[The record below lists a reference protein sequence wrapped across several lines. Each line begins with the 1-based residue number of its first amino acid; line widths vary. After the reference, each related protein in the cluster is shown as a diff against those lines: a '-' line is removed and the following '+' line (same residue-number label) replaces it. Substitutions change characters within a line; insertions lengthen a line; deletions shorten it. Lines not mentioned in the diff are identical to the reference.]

1 MEKQSDPTQEKSL
14 AKQQL
19 AKILVNAGL
28 LGVGAGAAYS
38 GSRGLINLFNKPLPT
53 VDAGSQLYDPI
64 HLNRPEGLPSE
75 KQAAGGFGRALA
87 GAASRVAKNMNNV
100 TNSTGSSMLDS
111 VYGRVAKM
119 LPDSFVPMTGEN
131 VTKNWP
137 VTALGIPL
145 AVTGLYAGATGLNK
159 LMDSYKK
166 HRKSQELSEAE
177 RKYHEAI
184 KQQFQATMMDKSALD
199 TAYDNYRSKQAQD
212 PQYTKNEFL
221 VETLPNLAKSFGVGA
236 VNMGKQLL
244 TGAGEGA
251 KHVFETSPLANQ
263 AVGTYGAGLGLMG
276 LLGGHLGYNY
286 NKKRQQQKIME
297 RAILERRRARGLMQP
312 LYAVPGSDEDAE

>member
-38 GSRGLINLFNKPLPT
+38 GSRGLINLFNKPLPA

-64 HLNRPEGLPSE
+64 HLNRPGALESE
-75 KQAAGGFGRALA
+75 KQAFGMPTLD
-87 GAASRVAKNMNNV
+87 GVYNRVAKAM
-100 TNSTGSSMLDS
+100 
-111 VYGRVAKM
+111 
-119 LPDSFVPMTGEN
+119 PDSFVPMTGEN
-131 VTKNWP
+131 VKYNWP

-166 HRKSQELSEAE
+166 YRKSQELSEAE

-221 VETLPNLAKSFGVGA
+221 AETLPNAAKNFGVGA
-236 VNMGKQLL
+236 VNMAKNLL
-244 TGAGEGA
+244 TGTGEGI

-276 LLGGHLGYNY
+276 LLGAHLGYNY